1 MTSVLNRN
9 KVQVSRISEAQ
20 IKKREKRKNAISSLL
35 RTSDIVKFIYEYKTL
50 IEEEHTIAMTTKS
63 LKA

>member
-20 IKKREKRKNAISSLL
+20 IKKEREEEKRYFFA
-35 RTSDIVKFIYEYKTL
+35 VKEV
-50 IEEEHTIAMTTKS
+50 
-63 LKA
+63 